1 MLIVVSRAPSSRNVL
16 TVLDR
21 HTPITSQV
29 TSNSVPV
36 TMRLSSFL
44 LVLVITLLYC
54 QTMVSADKSPKMSYN
69 YELSTADNVKHYLKD
84 IKEPSAEE
92 ERAFPG
98 ASKLRGFL
106 SDIAEER
113 SSRIAVEKFKT
124 LVLDKKTRHASVSV
138 AISLLK
144 MLAFVGA
151 VSVTSGYIIYRVS
164 NS

>member
-1 MLIVVSRAPSSRNVL
+1 
-16 TVLDR
+16 
-21 HTPITSQV
+21 
-29 TSNSVPV
+29 
-36 TMRLSSFL
+36 MRLGSFL
-44 LVLVITLLYC
+44 LVLAITLVLC
-54 QTMVSADKSPKMSYN
+54 CHTMVSADKSLKMSYN

-84 IKEPSAEE
+84 ITKPSSEE

-98 ASKLRGFL
+98 TSKLRGFL
-106 SDIAEER
+106 SDIAQGR
-113 SSRIAVEKFKT
+113 SSQIAVEKIKT